1 MQLFGRRFDMAK
13 ILDRYGKVIFESEGT
28 LKETVIKCVSE
39 HTSLA
44 AANLAGANLAD
55 ANLTDAYLYAAN
67 LTAANLTAAN
77 LDGANLDGANLDDA
91 NLTDAYLYAANLTA
105 ANLTAAN
112 LYAANLDGANLT
124 DANLTDANLAGANL
138 ARAKGINPEKC
149 TPLLILQDQP
159 GKIRAYKLVNKELE
173 GPYNGGIKYK
183 TGEEINVPDANT
195 DVNEQCAAGINVA
208 TLDWCLRNWQE
219 GYKVMLVEFTAQDIA
234 AIPTATDGKFR
245 LRRCKVIGEKD
256 IGELV

>member
-1 MQLFGRRFDMAK
+1 MAK

-77 LDGANLDGANLDDA
+77 LDGANLDGANLDGA

-124 DANLTDANLAGANL
+124 DANLTDANLAGA
-138 ARAKGINPEKC
+138 
-149 TPLLILQDQP
+149 
-159 GKIRAYKLVNKELE
+159 NKELE